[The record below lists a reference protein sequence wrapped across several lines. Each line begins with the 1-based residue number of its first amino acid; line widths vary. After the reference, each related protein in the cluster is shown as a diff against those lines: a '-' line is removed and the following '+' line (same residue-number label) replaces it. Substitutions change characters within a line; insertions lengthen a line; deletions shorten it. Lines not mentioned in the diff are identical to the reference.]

1 MLVRLMKCGNQNT
14 CSQPY
19 LTEEQTEGHS
29 RCDGGMRIFLA
40 NPEIIE
46 RLEQF
51 AQELLDRLYS
61 PYPPLR
67 PNSRASC
74 STLRWIIVGRP

>member
-1 MLVRLMKCGNQNT
+1 
-14 CSQPY
+14 
-19 LTEEQTEGHS
+19 
-29 RCDGGMRIFLA
+29 MRIFLA
-40 NPEIIE
+40 NPETIE

-61 PYPPLR
+61 PYPLPR